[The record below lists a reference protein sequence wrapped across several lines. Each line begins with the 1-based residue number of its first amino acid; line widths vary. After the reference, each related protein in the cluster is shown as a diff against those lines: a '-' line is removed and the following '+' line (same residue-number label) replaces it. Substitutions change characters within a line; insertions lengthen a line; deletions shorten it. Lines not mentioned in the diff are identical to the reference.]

1 MDEKESVSA
10 VSVSSFKGKLQKL
23 HTDGVISTAVQ
34 VYMTHR
40 TELNL
45 WEALTASNW

>member
-1 MDEKESVSA
+1 MDEESVSV

-23 HTDGVISTAVQ
+23 HTDGVFSTAVQ
-34 VYMTHR
+34 VYVTHR
-40 TELNL
+40 TEPNL